1 MTSVTFSPN
10 GQFVASGSYDDP
22 KLEPHPLI
30 AQGQG
35 SWGTRTIEDAENEVK
50 RAADRACSLG
60 LPPPAYYKPWRADG
74 KVVIKCVSENRK
86 SGKIRARVISAGHSE
101 SWNVQFPRDIR
112 TSGKCFVVDYNDRGC
127 YTSRGN
133 IREETA
139 QDRLAAIAKNRV
151 RVWSVSEGTCQALCG
166 HSGWVRSVAFSPD
179 GKFIA
184 SCSDDKTVRMWSASK
199 GTCLNIFTGH
209 R

>member
-1 MTSVTFSPN
+1 
-10 GQFVASGSYDDP
+10 
-22 KLEPHPLI
+22 
-30 AQGQG
+30 
-35 SWGTRTIEDAENEVK
+35 
-50 RAADRACSLG
+50 
-60 LPPPAYYKPWRADG
+60 
-74 KVVIKCVSENRK
+74 VVIKCVSENWK